1 MRGATS
7 GNIIVPSAQGLLR
20 VQANT
25 RDGFVDVLCFY
36 SPHFTSTLLSERDVY
51 VLVNIPRNSLPM

>member
-7 GNIIVPSAQGLLR
+7 GKIIVPSAKDLLR

-36 SPHFTSTLLSERDVY
+36 SPHFTFTLLSE
-51 VLVNIPRNSLPM
+51 